1 MREKSSGWEVK
12 GIHHKPML
20 KMCPS
25 TGKEE
30 IDEEGDMAKGMQR
43 KEKN

>member
-1 MREKSSGWEVK
+1 
-12 GIHHKPML
+12 ML

-30 IDEEGDMAKGMQR
+30 TDEEGDMAKGMQR